1 MRAEAKLAEMDNRD
15 VVRAYRRW
23 APVYDLTFGK
33 LVEVGIKHATA
44 CVNRY
49 EGRVLEVGVG
59 TGLSLPCYKK
69 MLKVTGIDLSAAMLA
84 RARER
89 VQRESLSNIEQL
101 REMDATKLGFANQSF
116 DIATAMYVMTV
127 VPEPAAVMHELA
139 RVTKIGGQIFDP
151 TELPR
156 GTGFLAH
163 AGNAAE
169 FAARLC
175 HSVRSGKAGVLEFR
189 GAVVIRLPT
198 GPTIALPA
206 CLSEQRLFKR
216 SYPFFESRQAH
227 DRLQPKSDLSMPTGQ
242 LDLKAQTLQIV

>member
-139 RVTKIGGQIFDP
+139 RVTKIGGQIVIVNHF
-151 TELPR
+151 
-156 GTGFLAH
+156 
-163 AGNAAE
+163 
-169 FAARLC
+169 
-175 HSVRSGKAGVLEFR
+175 SVDKGMR
-189 GAVVIRLPT
+189 AVVEKNLARFSDVLGWRPEFPIRTLMV
-198 GPTIALPA
+198 
-206 CLSEQRLFKR
+206 S
-216 SYPFFESRQAH
+216 
-227 DRLQPKSDLSMPTGQ
+227 DRLKLEELRP
-242 LDLKAQTLQIV
+242 LKPMGLFTLLRFSRVS

>member
-59 TGLSLPCYKK
+59 TGLSLPRYKK

-139 RVTKIGGQIFDP
+139 RVTKIGGQIVIVNHF
-151 TELPR
+151 
-156 GTGFLAH
+156 
-163 AGNAAE
+163 
-169 FAARLC
+169 
-175 HSVRSGKAGVLEFR
+175 SVDKGMR
-189 GAVVIRLPT
+189 AVVEKNLARFSDVLGWRPEFPIRTLMV
-198 GPTIALPA
+198 
-206 CLSEQRLFKR
+206 S
-216 SYPFFESRQAH
+216 
-227 DRLQPKSDLSMPTGQ
+227 DRLKLEELRP
-242 LDLKAQTLQIV
+242 LKPMGLFTLLRFSRVS

>member
-139 RVTKIGGQIFDP
+139 RVTKIGGHIVIVNHF
-151 TELPR
+151 
-156 GTGFLAH
+156 
-163 AGNAAE
+163 
-169 FAARLC
+169 
-175 HSVRSGKAGVLEFR
+175 SVDKGMR
-189 GAVVIRLPT
+189 AVVEKNLARFSDVLGWRPEFPIRTLMV
-198 GPTIALPA
+198 
-206 CLSEQRLFKR
+206 S
-216 SYPFFESRQAH
+216 
-227 DRLQPKSDLSMPTGQ
+227 DRLKLEELRP
-242 LDLKAQTLQIV
+242 LKPMGLFTLLRFSRVS

>member
-33 LVEVGIKHATA
+33 LVEVGIKRASA

-49 EGRVLEVGVG
+49 AGRVLEVGVG

-139 RVTKIGGQIFDP
+139 RVTKIGGQIVIVNHF
-151 TELPR
+151 
-156 GTGFLAH
+156 
-163 AGNAAE
+163 
-169 FAARLC
+169 
-175 HSVRSGKAGVLEFR
+175 SVDKGMR
-189 GAVVIRLPT
+189 AVVEKNLARFSDVLGWRPEFPIRTLMV
-198 GPTIALPA
+198 
-206 CLSEQRLFKR
+206 S
-216 SYPFFESRQAH
+216 
-227 DRLQPKSDLSMPTGQ
+227 DRLKLEELRP
-242 LDLKAQTLQIV
+242 LKPMGLFTLLRFSRVS